1 MGLPKQLLSNVTQEE
16 DKEEVEEGG
25 RRVGPFHGRRLLYG
39 HFVTRERE
47 EEISLSLLQTSLLPP
62 HQTIIYC
69 DCQWDGSRKRQTI
82 VCVCACVCGGRALP
96 ACCIIDV
103 CV

>member
-1 MGLPKQLLSNVTQEE
+1 MGLPKQLLSNVTQED

-47 EEISLSLLQTSLLPP
+47 RDRVRERARNKRRNFAFIVANQSPPPPPNHNLLRLSM
-62 HQTIIYC
+62 
-69 DCQWDGSRKRQTI
+69 GRKS
-82 VCVCACVCGGRALP
+82 
-96 ACCIIDV
+96 
-103 CV
+103 